1 MALNTQN
8 SLPNPTKAKTYGVYG
23 TISPLA
29 SASSTTLFT
38 VASNQTLKIEDGNF
52 AIKWLETSGLEA
64 CYVQVNLIIGGTRLP
79 LYETRV
85 EANATGEYF
94 FNLKDVILSPITL
107 KTGDAVKI
115 EFVYDFELGGANVGI
130 IDGYITSAILV
141 NDYQA

>member
-8 SLPNPTKAKTYGVYG
+8 SLPNPTKAKTYGFDG
-23 TISPLA
+23 TIYPLGGG
-29 SASSTTLFT
+29 STATLFT
-38 VASNQTLKIEDGNF
+38 VLSNQTLKIEDGNF

-64 CYVQVNLIIGGTRLP
+64 CYVQVNLMIGGARIP

-85 EANATGEYF
+85 AAAAKGEHF
-94 FNLKDVILSPITL
+94 FNLKEVISTPITL

-115 EFVYDFELGGANVGI
+115 EFVYDYELGGASAGV
-130 IDGYITSAILV
+130 IDGYITSGILV